1 MNASTNEKTVS
12 IWEGTAK
19 KGSAFPPLTGDKEAD
34 VVIIGGGI
42 TGLTAAMLLSE
53 AGKKVVLLEAW
64 QIGLGT
70 TGNSTGNLYITVD
83 EYLSVIKNKW
93 GKDVMQ
99 AVAHSRAEAINF
111 IEATINK
118 HNIDCDFYRTSFNLF
133 VERSDQSIESFLEEE
148 LEALTETGAEASIGG
163 NPGLPFEA
171 TQSLT
176 LKGQA
181 QFHPL
186 KYVRALAEQL
196 KDSCEIHENSQ
207 VVDFDEDQGIVK
219 TSNGS
224 VKAPHVIM
232 ATHTPKGVYRVHTVL
247 GPYREYGVAAEL
259 LSDPMP
265 KGIFWGMNKPKH
277 SIRCFKNGNKN
288 YVMAIGEK
296 YKTGHGDD
304 TGKYV
309 QELEDYLKAHFDIGP
324 ITHVWAGQQYRP
336 ADSLPY
342 IGKHGDFMYFLTG
355 FASDGLTYGT
365 LAAMIV
371 SDMIQGKDNKWQN
384 IYKPNRI
391 TPLKSFKEFFKEN
404 IDNLA
409 QLVKGAPEEI
419 EVDSMQEIPLG
430 EGRIIE
436 KDGEKLAVYKDE
448 DGVNHICSAVCTH
461 LKCTV
466 NWNPS
471 EKSWDCPCHGSRF
484 KTNGQVIE
492 GPAVV
497 SLPAKKA

>member
-1 MNASTNEKTVS
+1 
-12 IWEGTAK
+12 
-19 KGSAFPPLTGDKEAD
+19 
-34 VVIIGGGI
+34 
-42 TGLTAAMLLSE
+42 
-53 AGKKVVLLEAW
+53 
-64 QIGLGT
+64 
-70 TGNSTGNLYITVD
+70 
-83 EYLSVIKNKW
+83 
-93 GKDVMQ
+93 
-99 AVAHSRAEAINF
+99 
-111 IEATINK
+111 
-118 HNIDCDFYRTSFNLF
+118 
-133 VERSDQSIESFLEEE
+133 
-148 LEALTETGAEASIGG
+148 
-163 NPGLPFEA
+163 
-171 TQSLT
+171 
-176 LKGQA
+176 
-181 QFHPL
+181 
-186 KYVRALAEQL
+186 
-196 KDSCEIHENSQ
+196 
-207 VVDFDEDQGIVK
+207 
-219 TSNGS
+219 
-224 VKAPHVIM
+224 
-232 ATHTPKGVYRVHTVL
+232 VHTVL

-309 QELEDYLKAHFDIGP
+309 QELEDYLKTHLDVGP

>member
-1 MNASTNEKTVS
+1 
-12 IWEGTAK
+12 
-19 KGSAFPPLTGDKEAD
+19 
-34 VVIIGGGI
+34 
-42 TGLTAAMLLSE
+42 
-53 AGKKVVLLEAW
+53 
-64 QIGLGT
+64 
-70 TGNSTGNLYITVD
+70 
-83 EYLSVIKNKW
+83 
-93 GKDVMQ
+93 
-99 AVAHSRAEAINF
+99 
-111 IEATINK
+111 
-118 HNIDCDFYRTSFNLF
+118 
-133 VERSDQSIESFLEEE
+133 
-148 LEALTETGAEASIGG
+148 
-163 NPGLPFEA
+163 
-171 TQSLT
+171 
-176 LKGQA
+176 
-181 QFHPL
+181 
-186 KYVRALAEQL
+186 
-196 KDSCEIHENSQ
+196 
-207 VVDFDEDQGIVK
+207 
-219 TSNGS
+219 
-224 VKAPHVIM
+224 
-232 ATHTPKGVYRVHTVL
+232 VHTVL